1 MERLHIRE
9 LREAAGITQEAL
21 AMDLGVSRVAVVQ
34 WESGK
39 KNPQA
44 SKLPQMADLL
54 NCTIDQL
61 FGRET
66 AS

>member
-39 KNPQA
+39 KTP
-44 SKLPQMADLL
+44 L
-54 NCTIDQL
+54 
-61 FGRET
+61 
-66 AS
+66 

>member
-9 LREAAGITQEAL
+9 LRESVGLTQEAL
-21 AMDLGVSRVAVVQ
+21 AEAVGVSRVMVVQ
-34 WESGK
+34 WESGCRT
-39 KNPQA
+39 PQA
-44 SKLPQMADLL
+44 KRLPKMAEAL

-61 FGRET
+61 FGRDT

>member
-39 KNPQA
+39 KTPQA
-44 SKLPQMADLL
+44 KNLPKMADLL

-61 FGRET
+61 FGRDT

>member
-21 AMDLGVSRVAVVQ
+21 AVVQ
-34 WESGK
+34 WESVK

-61 FGRET
+61 FGREA